1 MAIFNLKIA
10 GHTGTVSSL
19 FESTPQYFKN
29 YLTQESSEFSF
40 CVTREDIAFEQADL
54 LEEAH
59 RDGFKPRVFTDPFL
73 ERAAIQRAFAEFL
86 FERDTLLF
94 HGSAL
99 AVDGQGYLFTA
110 KSGTGK
116 STHSEK
122 WNRLF
127 GAEYINDDKPYI
139 SVKDE
144 FFIHGSPWMGVHRL
158 GNNVS
163 YPLSAICI
171 ICRSE
176 NNRIERVQKTDVFS
190 ELIKQTYMPK
200 DCKNAKETLF
210 LVSQLSFGVE
220 VYKLHCNMDDEAAN
234 VAYNSLAHLFL

>member
-1 MAIFNLKIA
+1 MSENKIRFSIKVAEKEFSVEAFHSSTAELCKNFICESTDEQIPISMNKEDIFNEKAALKHFPPLSEKDFEFFA
-10 GHTGTVSSL
+10 LHRKLSTSLVSYK
-19 FESTPQYFKN
+19 T
-29 YLTQESSEFSF
+29 
-40 CVTREDIAFEQADL
+40 I
-54 LEEAH
+54 
-59 RDGFKPRVFTDPFL
+59 
-73 ERAAIQRAFAEFL
+73 
-86 FERDTLLF
+86 LF
-94 HGSAL
+94 HGSAIM
-99 AVDGQGYLFTA
+99 VNNKGIIFTA
-110 KSGTGK
+110 PSGTGK

-127 GAEYINDDKPYI
+127 GAKYINDDKPYI

-144 FFIHGSPWMGVHRL
+144 FFVHGSPWMGVHHL

-176 NNRIERVQKTDVFS
+176 NNRIERVQKKDVFS

-200 DCKNAKETLF
+200 DCKNAKEILS
-210 LVSQLSFGVE
+210 LVSQLSCGVE
-220 VYKLHCNMDDEAAN
+220 VYKLYCNTDDEAAN